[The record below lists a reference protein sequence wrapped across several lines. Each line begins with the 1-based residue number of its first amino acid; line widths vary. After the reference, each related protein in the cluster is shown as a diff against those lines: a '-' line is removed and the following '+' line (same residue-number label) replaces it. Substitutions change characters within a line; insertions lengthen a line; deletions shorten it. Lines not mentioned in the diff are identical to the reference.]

1 MHQNYANSK
10 PIVYVCF
17 PAPTIGAKLLFDAA
31 GPSRA
36 RYLCGMNKQVLLVI
50 LDGWGLAKNKEVSA
64 IDKARTPF
72 VDSLLQRYPHSKLQA
87 SGEAVGLPDGQMGNS
102 EVGHMNIGAGRV
114 VYQDL
119 VRINKAI
126 RERKLGT
133 MPALEKAFAYAR
145 DHQKPVHL
153 MGLLSD
159 GGVHSHIDHLKT
171 LCTLA
176 HDQDVHKVFIHAF
189 TDGRDTDPKGG
200 VNYVN
205 ELEQHLERTGGRIAS
220 VVGRYYAMD
229 RDNRWERVKEAY
241 DLLVNGVGTP
251 TQNLIQ
257 SMLEAYKEGITDEFM
272 KPLVKTAA
280 DGQPLATIEEGDVV
294 ICFNFRTDRGR
305 EITQALTQQ
314 DFHAYQMQRLNLH
327 YLTMTNYDASFV
339 GVTPIFEKDNLE
351 ETLGEVLA
359 ANGKTQLRMAE
370 TEKYP
375 HVTFF
380 FSGGREQEFAG
391 ENRILRSSPK
401 VATYDLQPEM
411 SAYELRDA
419 LVPEL
424 AQKSADFII
433 LNFANPDMVGH
444 TGVFEAAVKAV
455 ETVDECAKAV
465 VETALANGYATIV
478 IADHG
483 NADMMVNPDGTPNTA
498 HTTNLVPCILVDDDY
513 HGTLADGKLG
523 DIAPTVLALMGL
535 PQPAAMSGQ
544 SLLQTEVQPAHA

>member
-1 MHQNYANSK
+1 
-10 PIVYVCF
+10 
-17 PAPTIGAKLLFDAA
+17 
-31 GPSRA
+31 
-36 RYLCGMNKQVLLVI
+36 MNKQVLLVI
-50 LDGWGLAKNKEVSA
+50 LDGWGLAQNTEVSA
-64 IDKARTPF
+64 IDKANTPF
-72 VDSLLQRYPHSKLQA
+72 VDSLFQRFPHSKLQA

-126 RERKLGT
+126 RERKLGSV
-133 MPALEKAFAYAR
+133 PALEKAFEYAR
-145 DHQKPVHL
+145 TNGKNLHYI
-153 MGLLSD
+153 GLLSD
-159 GGVHSHIDHLKT
+159 GGVHSHIEHLKA

-176 HDQDVHKVFIHAF
+176 HDADVHKVFIHAF

-205 ELEQHLERTGGRIAS
+205 DLEQSTARTGAKIAS
-220 VVGRYYAMD
+220 IVGRYYAMD
-229 RDNRWERVKEAY
+229 RDNRWERVKVAY
-241 DLLVNGVGTP
+241 DLLVNGKGTP
-251 TQNLIQ
+251 SQNLIQ
-257 SMLEAYKEGITDEFM
+257 SMLDSYKEGVTDEFL
-272 KPLVKTAA
+272 KPIVKVGA
-280 DGQPLATIEEGDVV
+280 DGLPLATIQEGDVV
-294 ICFNFRTDRGR
+294 VCFNFRTDRGR

-314 DFHAYQMQRLNLH
+314 DFHAFNMHRLNLH
-327 YLTMTNYDASFV
+327 YLTMTNYDATFV

-351 ETLGEVLA
+351 NTLGAVLE
-359 ANGKTQLRMAE
+359 ANGKKQIRIAE

-380 FSGGREQEFAG
+380 FSGGREVEFNG
-391 ENRILRSSPK
+391 ETRLMRASPK

-424 AQKSADFII
+424 QAKSADFVV

-455 ETVDECAKAV
+455 ETVDACTRDV
-465 VETALANGYATIV
+465 VTAALESNYACII

-483 NADMMVNPDGTPNTA
+483 NADMMINPDGTPNTA
-498 HTTNLVPCILVDDDY
+498 HTTNLVPCILADNDY
-513 HGTLADGKLG
+513 RGTLADGKLG
-523 DIAPTVLALMGL
+523 DIAPTVLQLMGL
-535 PQPAAMSGQ
+535 PQPADMTGT
-544 SLLQTEVQPAHA
+544 SLLQPTATPTNA